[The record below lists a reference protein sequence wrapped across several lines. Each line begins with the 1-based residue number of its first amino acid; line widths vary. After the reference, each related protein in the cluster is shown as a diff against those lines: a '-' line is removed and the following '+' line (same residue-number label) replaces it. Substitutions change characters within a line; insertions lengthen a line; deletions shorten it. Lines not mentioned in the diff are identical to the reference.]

1 MPGPLVLPR
10 EVSWVQLDLRIV
22 FLNLLFAGMGAC
34 MPNARSFPSAGPG
47 ERLVVANGD
56 VERRVLRV
64 PPGHFPRPGECR
76 LWFPDRPPGQ
86 QPSSGSCVGLGRI
99 APAGTWILYRPANDK
114 KVVHAR
120 VIDPKKD
127 GVVVVVRVYD
137 ANKGTYLRDEKPR

>member
-10 EVSWVQLDLRIV
+10 EGVMGTARSSFVL
-22 FLNLLFAGMGAC
+22 LNLLVAGMSAC
-34 MPNARSFPSAGPG
+34 MPNARSFPPPGRG
-47 ERLVVANGD
+47 ERVVIANGD
-56 VERRVLRV
+56 VERRVLKV

-86 QPSSGSCVGLGRI
+86 QPHAGSCMGLGRI

-114 KVVHAR
+114 KILHAR

-137 ANKGTYLRDEKPR
+137 ARKGTYLRE

>member
-1 MPGPLVLPR
+1 MGPAR
-10 EVSWVQLDLRIV
+10 SQS
-22 FLNLLFAGMGAC
+22 LLFSLALVAMGAC
-34 MPNARSFPSAGPG
+34 MPNARSFPPAGPG

-56 VERRVLRV
+56 VERRVLKV

-86 QPSSGSCVGLGRI
+86 QPAGGSCVGLGRI
-99 APAGTWILYRPANDK
+99 APAGTWILYRPSNDR

-137 ANKGTYLRDEKPR
+137 SKKGTYLRDEKPR